1 VSAWD
6 DYVESQDL
14 DELYDIAADN
24 VYAWLCCPC
33 DRHMFYIGVSV
44 GTVIGFGP
52 SLVLDTAVRIVA
64 AELADEERDLPEG
77 VDVLALHS
85 LIPTLWPD

>member
-1 VSAWD
+1 
-6 DYVESQDL
+6 
-14 DELYDIAADN
+14 
-24 VYAWLCCPC
+24 
-33 DRHMFYIGVSV
+33 
-44 GTVIGFGP
+44 VIGFGP

-85 LIPTLWPD
+85 LIPTLWPDQ